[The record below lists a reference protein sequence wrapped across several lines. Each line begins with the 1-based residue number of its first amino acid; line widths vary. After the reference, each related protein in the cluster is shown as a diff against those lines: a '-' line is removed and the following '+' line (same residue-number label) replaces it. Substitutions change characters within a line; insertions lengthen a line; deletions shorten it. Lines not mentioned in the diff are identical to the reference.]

1 MAGGRPRI
9 SWVALLAALAAVTI
23 SVAADLAEPTSQATQ
38 RLFRIE
44 RSKNANIVAYDLR
57 LGGDGKPD
65 PKTPVE
71 AYWVYAADGARE
83 ALSLV
88 QKKLAYGFKSR
99 LESPD
104 VVVLRM
110 VADLGREIRV
120 ERVGGVFRALV
131 DIDGKRAVLDHIYVK
146 SIERTLRLPSVEF
159 VDLFGVDLATGAERH
174 ERIVP

>member
-1 MAGGRPRI
+1 MAGGRPHF
-9 SWVALLAALAAVTI
+9 SWIVLLAMLAVSMV
-23 SVAADLAEPTSQATQ
+23 SVVADTAEPPSSATQ

-71 AYWVYAADGARE
+71 AYWVSAADGARE
-83 ALSLV
+83 ALSVV

-99 LESPD
+99 LENPD

-110 VADLGREIRV
+110 AADLGREIRV
-120 ERVGGVFRALV
+120 ERIGGVFRALC

-146 SIERTLRLPSVEF
+146 SIERKLLLPSVEF

>member
-1 MAGGRPRI
+1 MAGGLLRI
-9 SWVALLAALAAVTI
+9 SWLALLAALAAVTI
-23 SVAADLAEPTSQATQ
+23 SIAADLAGPASQTTQ

-57 LGGDGKPD
+57 LDSDGKPD

-71 AYWVYAADGARE
+71 AYWVSPGDGSRE
-83 ALSLV
+83 ALSMV

-99 LESPD
+99 FENPD

-131 DIDGKRAVLDHIYVK
+131 DIDGKRSVLDHIYVK
-146 SIERTLRLPSVEF
+146 SIERALLLPSVEF

>member
-1 MAGGRPRI
+1 MTGERPRI
-9 SWVALLAALAAVTI
+9 SLLLLLALALTLAPIAAA
-23 SVAADLAEPTSQATQ
+23 SPEPSTQ

-57 LGGDGKPD
+57 LDSAGKPD

-71 AYWVYAADGARE
+71 AYWVSPGDGSRE
-83 ALSLV
+83 ALSMV

-99 LESPD
+99 FENPD

-110 VADLGREIRV
+110 TADLGREIRV

-131 DIDGKRAVLDHIYVK
+131 DIDGQRSVLDHIYVK
-146 SIERTLRLPSVEF
+146 SIERTLLLPSVEF